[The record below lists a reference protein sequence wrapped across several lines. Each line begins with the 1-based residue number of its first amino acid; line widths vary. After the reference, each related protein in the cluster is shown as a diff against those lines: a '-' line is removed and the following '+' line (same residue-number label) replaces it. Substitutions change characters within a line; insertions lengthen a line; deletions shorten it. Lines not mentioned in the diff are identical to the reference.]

1 MSEEVLIRCES
12 VRMHPVRAKAGS
24 LSALL
29 KSIQTEGLHRPITVW
44 SDGSLISG
52 FRRLTAHYTLGR
64 ETIPAVFVHTI
75 EDAAKRLLGDIQ
87 DDTCAKQ
94 MAWSEVCAL
103 WHLLR
108 TLDAP
113 NAAKR
118 ADEARRRGVNLRR
131 QTQAGLRPPGRG
143 ARSSEDYALTVIC
156 EPFGISVQTAR
167 RVEVVWQTA
176 NGHTDADETLRRKA
190 QQIMHDIDTGE
201 SIWSGH
207 QKLMGLAPRVRD
219 RKKKPDLT
227 PPAEA
232 AKQLQAWEK
241 SLPMLEGLIVGL
253 VELGPPNPELT
264 WEQVGPV
271 HARLSAVRR
280 TLEQKIKQM
289 KEASQ

>member
-1 MSEEVLIRCES
+1 MEEVLIRCES
-12 VRMHPVRAKAGS
+12 VRTHPVRAKVGS
-24 LSALL
+24 LSPLV

-52 FRRLTAHYTLGR
+52 SRRLTAHYALGR
-64 ETIPAVFVHTI
+64 ESVPAVFVHTI
-75 EDAAKRLLGDIQ
+75 EDAAKRLIGDIE
-87 DDTCAKQ
+87 DETCAKK
-94 MAWSEVCAL
+94 MSWSEVCTL

-113 NAAKR
+113 AAAKR
-118 ADEARRRGVNLRR
+118 ADDARRRGVELRK
-131 QTQAGLRPPGRG
+131 QTQAGLRPPGRKS
-143 ARSSEDYALTVIC
+143 RNSEDYALGVIC

-167 RVEVVWQTA
+167 RVEIIWQTA
-176 NGHTDADETLRRKA
+176 NGHIQIDPQRRA
-190 QQIMHDIDTGE
+190 QAKQIMADVDTGE

-219 RKKKPDLT
+219 RKKKPDTT

-232 AKQLQAWEK
+232 ARQLTAWEK
-241 SLPMLEGLIVGL
+241 SLPILEGLIVGL
-253 VELGPPNPELT
+253 VELGPPNPELA

-289 KEASQ
+289 KEVSQ

>member
-64 ETIPAVFVHTI
+64 ETIPAVFVHTV

-94 MAWSEVCAL
+94 MAWSEVCSL
-103 WHLLR
+103 WHLMR

-118 ADEARRRGVNLRR
+118 ADEARRRGVELRR
-131 QTQAGLRPPGRG
+131 QTQAGLRTPGRG
-143 ARSSEDYALTVIC
+143 ARSSEDYVLTVLC

-167 RVEVVWQTA
+167 RVEVVWETA
-176 NGHTDADETLRRKA
+176 NGYTDADETLRRKA